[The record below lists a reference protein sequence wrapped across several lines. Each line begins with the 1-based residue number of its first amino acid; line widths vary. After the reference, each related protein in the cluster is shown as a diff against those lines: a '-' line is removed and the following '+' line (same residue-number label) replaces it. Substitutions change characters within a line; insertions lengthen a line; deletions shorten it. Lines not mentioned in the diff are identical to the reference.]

1 MEPLAVCTG
10 AAAGA
15 LLRWRITE
23 EAKRYGMNPW
33 STMGINVCGS
43 FILGACSSQKF
54 QNSNIPLLVGTGFCG
69 SFTTLSSYSV
79 DVLTMLQKGQHA
91 RAGALIFITNAAS
104 LGAAGLGY
112 KLFKHK
118 C

>member
-43 FILGACSSQKF
+43 FILGACASQKF
-54 QNSNIPLLVGTGFCG
+54 QNSKIPLLVGTGFCG

-112 KLFKHK
+112 KVFKHK